1 MWFDRKEGM
10 KLRELAAKYR
20 LSKTGVYLI
29 CDKVERRQRAL
40 LLDDYMRLAP
50 ILDDI
55 KEMALSIDVNQ
66 TISIVRG
73 KK

>member
-20 LSKTGVYLI
+20 LSKTGVHLI
-29 CDKVERRQRAL
+29 CTKVERRQRAL

-73 KK
+73 EK